1 MLEDNKE
8 RVKTSRGSQAPTPE
22 NTQSGAQGQVLHNAD
37 GDVVPERLL
46 CVLNGV
52 LKEMA
57 AKHTKVAMVAGA
69 ALV

>member
-1 MLEDNKE
+1 MEDNKE
-8 RVKTSRGSQAPTPE
+8 QVETSRGLQAPSPE
-22 NTQSGAQGQVLHNAD
+22 NTQSGAQGQVLHNAV

-57 AKHTKVAMVAGA
+57 RKHTKVAMVVGA